1 MAADHSYDGV
11 NRSLERGIAILR
23 AFKPGVADLGNAE
36 IAERTGLAKAT
47 VSRLTQT
54 LVSGG
59 LLQIDPRRRVYRL
72 APAVLSLA
80 HAMRLSSPMLSVVAP
95 LMRTEAS
102 RRRVNVGLAAADQEM
117 MVYLESFRYH
127 PRLTHRT
134 VVSGQRIPVALTSL
148 GRAYLWAL
156 EPSAREREYTHIAK
170 RRPKTYKRLIR
181 EIEKSFIELD
191 KLGYCAV
198 GWQPGVVAVAT
209 TLPYGAGEPHVMNMS
224 IGSVEPLEEAAH
236 RLAPWLLDLKRRC
249 LNRLE
254 HAATSELS

>member
-1 MAADHSYDGV
+1 MAADHSYDGM

-59 LLQIDPRRRVYRL
+59 LLQRDPRRRVYRL

-95 LMRTEAS
+95 LMRAEAS
-102 RRRVNVGLAAADQEM
+102 RRRVNVGLAAADQDM

-134 VVSGQRIPVALTSL
+134 VVSGQRIPVELTSL

-156 EPSAREREYTHIAK
+156 EPSAREREYAAIAK

-181 EIEKSFIELD
+181 EVERSFAELD
-191 KLGYCAV
+191 RLGYCAV

-209 TLPYGAGEPHVMNMS
+209 TLPFGAGEPHLMNMS

-254 HAATSELS
+254 HAAVSELS